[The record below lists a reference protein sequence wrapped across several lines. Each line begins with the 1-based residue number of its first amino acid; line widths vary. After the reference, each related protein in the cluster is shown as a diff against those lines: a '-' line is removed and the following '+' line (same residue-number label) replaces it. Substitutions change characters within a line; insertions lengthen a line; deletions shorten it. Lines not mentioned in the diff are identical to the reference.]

1 MCDTCA
7 FLFLRILKN
16 CKASLQSSRGS
27 LSAVLWIIGKKG
39 TFCASSPASPS
50 GRRGP
55 GLPGAWLQ
63 SYSCPQKN
71 SGHRKATSRERHRSD
86 EWYHQPLQKAAK
98 ARRQRRLQRRRTAP
112 AGEMSQPGRRTL
124 RLFRRPSLDSASCNL
139 KECQSVAEVQSS
151 LKGPTLWVCSWSIL
165 DRLEGPIVNKL
176 IRVGGQMLLP
186 SAVTDR
192 TGQDR
197 TGRSTVDIC
206 HLRLSPQK
214 AIGTASSLLLHF
226 L

>member
-1 MCDTCA
+1 MPAPQRLPAGEEALACRVPD
-7 FLFLRILKN
+7 
-16 CKASLQSSRGS
+16 SRAT
-27 LSAVLWIIGKKG
+27 AV
-39 TFCASSPASPS
+39 
-50 GRRGP
+50 
-55 GLPGAWLQ
+55 
-63 SYSCPQKN
+63 
-71 SGHRKATSRERHRSD
+71 HRKTLVTEKATSRERRRSD

-124 RLFRRPSLDSASCNL
+124 HLFRRPSLDSASCNL

-197 TGRSTVDIC
+197 TFYSGY
-206 HLRLSPQK
+206 LSPQTFPTESHRN
-214 AIGTASSLLLHF
+214 GF
-226 L
+226 LSIVALFIAAPIPFLPSGQRPNNLNSRNRSIPRHSHRP